1 MLAVFDG
8 AKAPDFPDS
17 PGLIVRPGLFAV
29 RGVAR
34 DGGVPG
40 GSPLAVAA
48 GQRAVAAG
56 QRAVAAGRRGETL
69 LMGFFTPLRVTA
81 VVHM

>member
-17 PGLIVRPGLFAV
+17 PGLIVRP
-29 RGVAR
+29 
-34 DGGVPG
+34 
-40 GSPLAVAA
+40 VAA

>member
-17 PGLIVRPGLFAV
+17 PGLIIRPGLFWRLGRAHHPPN
-29 RGVAR
+29 RLDAR
-34 DGGVPG
+34 
-40 GSPLAVAA
+40 
-48 GQRAVAAG
+48 
-56 QRAVAAGRRGETL
+56 GRRGETL
-69 LMGFFTPLRVTA
+69 LMGFFTPLWVTA